1 MFQKIRRPRT
11 VLAVY
16 ADGFGLSH
24 AVLTNPK
31 ALTAWGLKRATKDK
45 NMTCLR
51 EFVKLLS
58 LVKPDVVVLED
69 IPQSQKKKRARVYEL
84 ISAMTGTAIDQGHP
98 IHFYSRKQ
106 IKEAFADRGVETKH
120 QIATT
125 IGDMFPKLKHEVPT
139 KRMPWESEKPALSYL
154 TAVSLALTHLHFLPH
169 SD

>member
-1 MFQKIRRPRT
+1 MFQKIKRPRT

-24 AVLTNPK
+24 AVLANPK
-31 ALTAWGLKRATKDK
+31 TLTAWGLKRAAKDK
-45 NMTCLR
+45 NMSCLR

-69 IPQSQKKKRARVYEL
+69 IPHSQNRQRSRVYKL
-84 ISAMTGTAIDQGHP
+84 ITAMTETAIEQNFP

-106 IKEAFADRGVETKH
+106 IKEAFADKGVETKH
-120 QIATT
+120 QIATK
-125 IGDMFPKLKHEVPT
+125 IGDMFPKLQPDVPA
-139 KRMPWESEKPALSYL
+139 KRKPWEPEKPEISYF
-154 TAVSLALTHLHFLPH
+154 TAVSLALTHLHFLPL